1 MSELDLSVGILG
13 PSCSDP
19 FLFASFVPFPSSLS
33 RGAELWELELLWQR
47 ARVTS
52 EKVGEVPGLLA
63 SVLVEKYDER
73 ARVGTS
79 DSAQI
84 PARARGS

>member
-1 MSELDLSVGILG
+1 MPLG
-13 PSCSDP
+13 G
-19 FLFASFVPFPSSLS
+19 LASYCDCD
-33 RGAELWELELLWQR
+33 
-47 ARVTS
+47 RVTS
-52 EKVGEVPGLLA
+52 EKVGEVPGLLD

-84 PARARGS
+84 PARASGSCQCAVYRYLGPCRAAPGGLRIPELGRWAEFQ